1 MENPKR
7 SPWAMMAEALEAA
20 KEERNAVARSEA
32 EVTASQIADTSRS
45 DTLAA
50 LRRLQAVMNGEN
62 GGVTTYPK

>member
-1 MENPKR
+1 MANPER

-20 KEERNAVARSEA
+20 KERNAVAGSEA
-32 EVTASQIADTSRS
+32 EVTASQIADASRS

-62 GGVTTYPK
+62 GVVRTYTK